1 MEKTK
6 ITVRVERDALAAAR
20 RYAQQHDAT
29 LTSLVTEFFRSV
41 ARSERS
47 DQATP
52 ILDELTGSLARR
64 LLWRNI
70 VSTSSESTSAVSEP
84 HAFFSISTFCW
95 MC

>member
-29 LTSLVTEFFRSV
+29 LTSLVTEFFRSL

-52 ILDELTGSLARR
+52 ILDELTGSLSPQASVEEYREHLQR
-64 LLWRNI
+64 KHLGG
-70 VSTSSESTSAVSEP
+70 E
-84 HAFFSISTFCW
+84 
-95 MC
+95 